1 MARQGFQKP
10 EDPTFTVCKGF
21 YIWER
26 TLHPVSWNWDA
37 TCLEFISHEEN
48 REQPKVDLA
57 LAI

>member
-1 MARQGFQKP
+1 MPRQGFQKL

-21 YIWER
+21 YIWGR
-26 TLHPVSWNWDA
+26 TLHPVSWNCDA
-37 TCLEFISHEEN
+37 TCLEFISQEEN